1 MVEVTRINF
10 QETLPLVQT
19 AIDQCSFFAI
29 DCEFTGLECS
39 TATEKTLFDSPE
51 ERYFKLKLNSEA
63 FTINQFGLAC
73 YTPEQQDIQS
83 NKYTAHV
90 FNFYLLPR
98 PVGSSEP
105 RFQVQVSSIEFLCQN
120 SFDFNKYFYGGIPYL
135 NEVLEEKLMSEC
147 QSSWKPADRSAV
159 GLMDDSS
166 ERLVWTSREHPC
178 LWNYFIK

>member
-1 MVEVTRINF
+1 MFDSISRTIYMVEVTRSNF
-10 QETLPLVQT
+10 QETLPLVQKV
-19 AIDQCSFFAI
+19 IDQCSFFAI

-51 ERYFKLKLNSEA
+51 ERYSKLKLNAEA

-73 YTPEQQDIQS
+73 YAPQQQDIHS
-83 NKYTAHV
+83 NKYNAHV

-98 PVGSSEP
+98 PVASSEP

-135 NEVLEEKLMSEC
+135 NETLEQKLMREH
-147 QSSWKPADRSAV
+147 QSNWKPVDRPTV
-159 GLMDDSS
+159 GLMDDSG
-166 ERLVWTSREHPC
+166 ER
-178 LWNYFIK
+178 